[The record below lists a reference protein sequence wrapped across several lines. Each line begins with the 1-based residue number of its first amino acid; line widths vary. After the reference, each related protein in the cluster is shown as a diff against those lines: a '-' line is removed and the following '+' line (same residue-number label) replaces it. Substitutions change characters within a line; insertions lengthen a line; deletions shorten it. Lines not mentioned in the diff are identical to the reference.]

1 MSAKSSHE
9 KSPNEKSEPG
19 SKFEGQPPYGAD
31 RRGRVSL
38 EMDDP
43 TLARHARERQ
53 RLVHVEGLAKTMDA
67 AFTIPGT
74 SIPLGIDTIV
84 GLIPGIGD
92 TVSLGIAGYIVSHG
106 VGLGA
111 KKRHVAQMSV
121 NIFIDWL
128 IGLVPV
134 IGDLFDIG
142 WRGNLR
148 NASLIRNVCEAR
160 WAQERMDAGILDG

>member
-1 MSAKSSHE
+1 MGKE
-9 KSPNEKSEPG
+9 T
-19 SKFEGQPPYGAD
+19 
-31 RRGRVSL
+31 
-38 EMDDP
+38 DDP

-53 RLVHVEGLAKTMDA
+53 RLGHVEGLANTMDA
-67 AFTIPGT
+67 AFTVPGT
-74 SIPLGIDTIV
+74 SIPIGFDTIV

-92 TVSLGIAGYIVSHG
+92 TISLGIAGYIVSHG

-111 KKRHVAQMSV
+111 KKRHVARMSV

-148 NASLIRNVCEAR
+148 NAALIRNICETR
-160 WAQERMDAGILDG
+160 WAQERMDAGILDE